1 MQSILRRAEV
11 ERVTGL
17 ARSTLYWKIQRG
29 EFPAPIKLG
38 QRASGWL
45 ETEVLAW
52 QRSRIEQRENA

>member
-1 MQSILRRAEV
+1 MQNILRIPEV
-11 ERVTGL
+11 VKATGL
-17 ARSTLYWKIQRG
+17 PRSTLYWKIQRG